1 MNIIRGL
8 SSATR
13 AVTRDVRAARVP
25 RRVAFL
31 CLSMVF
37 VSLCTIF
44 PVSRF
49 CFSLPISFLTRVLES
64 PRTSSIFAVFTPTL
78 PHPQFSHRFTLF
90 SSYVPYEKTYILVPR
105 FPIQQL
111 RMYSPAHVLLRL
123 RRLELG
129 PLPVARESGGDASRM
144 APSAWFAARPNAI
157 LLALPES
164 RVIRQPVA
172 ATASDTAHHCS
183 SAMLSP
189 AILGW

>member
-1 MNIIRGL
+1 MGFFGQAIKLLRRPSFRDFAWAFYGSLGL
-8 SSATR
+8 
-13 AVTRDVRAARVP
+13 RVQADL
-25 RRVAFL
+25 VD
-31 CLSMVF
+31 
-37 VSLCTIF
+37 T
-44 PVSRF
+44 
-49 CFSLPISFLTRVLES
+49 
-64 PRTSSIFAVFTPTL
+64 
-78 PHPQFSHRFTLF
+78 FTLLLM
-90 SSYVPYEKTYILVPR
+90 P
-105 FPIQQL
+105 
-111 RMYSPAHVLLRL
+111 YSPAHVLLRL